1 MKYWRF
7 VWANLWRK
15 PIRTIFLF
23 ISVVFG
29 FTLWGLLL
37 GFDANLR
44 RIADS
49 ANAARIYSFPR
60 FGGKLVLAQMQPISR
75 MHFVSK
81 VGALGAILGYY
92 QQPRNRVAV
101 FMQGPGMLEVFQD
114 LPLTSQQWAALAN
127 SGAGVF
133 VSRLYA
139 MRYGLKAG
147 SNFPVICPDLPRA
160 DGSDVWTF
168 HVLGVVPDIPLM
180 PVGFATGNYDY
191 LDRARREGDRG
202 QVQQF
207 WVLAVDAAHTDE
219 VTREIDKWFSS
230 SDFPTRSV
238 SEKSLLA
245 SAGGGG
251 TDALNAFVSLAFAG
265 IVMVVIV
272 TTNALRHS
280 IRERTTELA
289 VMKAMGFSNYKITA
303 HVLAEAAIPCL
314 LGCFVGL
321 VISAALTAMMP
332 RILPAAVVF
341 PMPTIDLQV
350 VGSGIAAALLVALLA
365 GAWPALRIARLDVAA
380 ALARQ

>member
-1 MKYWRF
+1 MKHWRF
-7 VWANLWRK
+7 VWANLWRR
-15 PIRTIFLF
+15 PIRTVFLF
-23 ISVVFG
+23 VSVVFG
-29 FTLWGLLL
+29 FILWGLVL

-44 RIADS
+44 RIAES
-49 ANAARIYSFPR
+49 ANAARIYTSPR
-60 FGGKLVLAQMQPISR
+60 FGGRLVLAQMQQISR
-75 MHFVSK
+75 MHYVSK

-92 QQPRNRVAV
+92 QLPRNRVAV
-101 FMQGPGMLEVFQD
+101 FMQGPGMREVFQD
-114 LPLTSQQWAALAN
+114 LPLTSQQWAALAS

-147 SNFPVICPDLPRA
+147 SNFPVISPDLPRA

-168 HVLGVVPDIPLM
+168 RVLGVVPDISLM

-207 WVLAVDAAHTDE
+207 RVLALNAAHTDE

-238 SEKSLLA
+238 SEKAMLA

-251 TDALNAFVSLAFAG
+251 SDALTALVSVALAG
-265 IVMVVIV
+265 IVMVVVV

-280 IRERTTELA
+280 MRERTTELA
-289 VMKAMGFSNYKITA
+289 VMKAMGFSNYRIAA
-303 HVLAEAAIPCL
+303 HVLAEAALPCL

-321 VISAALTAMMP
+321 AISAALAAMMP
-332 RILPAAVVF
+332 RIIPAAVVI
-341 PMPTIDLQV
+341 PVPTIDLQV
-350 VGSGIAAALLVALLA
+350 VSSGIGAALLVALLA